1 MLRMEKKARIVR
13 GLRPSGGF
21 SIQEFPM
28 EPNFVNTILFALWP
42 SRRSAD
48 ARACT
53 KQDDRL
59 MGERNRYSH
68 T

>member
-1 MLRMEKKARIVR
+1 LLHALEKARIVR
-13 GLRPSGGF
+13 GLRPCGVF
-21 SIQEFPM
+21 SIQTFPM
-28 EPNFVNTILFALWP
+28 KPNFVNAILFALWP

-53 KQDDRL
+53 KRDDRL
-59 MGERNRYSH
+59 TGERNRYRH